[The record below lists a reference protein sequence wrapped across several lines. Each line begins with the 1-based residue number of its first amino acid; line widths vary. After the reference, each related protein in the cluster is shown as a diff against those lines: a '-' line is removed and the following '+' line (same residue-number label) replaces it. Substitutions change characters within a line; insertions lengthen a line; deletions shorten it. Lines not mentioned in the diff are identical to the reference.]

1 MDNATWGPFV
11 ATISTVGQLHIYN
24 YMEKKLILDHK
35 FNDIGSQIVWF
46 PCQVNQCVKNLLVCF
61 QCEI

>member
-11 ATISTVGQLHIYN
+11 ATLSKSGQLHIYN
-24 YMEKKLILDHK
+24 YLKKNLILVHK

-46 PCQVNQCVKNLLVCF
+46 PCQVKLML
-61 QCEI
+61 